1 MAMEKKDKEL
11 FKRFIDVILDIDN
24 INEDNIDQKLAEVEQ
39 LNKDCEERKAE
50 LEAREKA
57 RKHPVPTINHHCGRM
72 PKLFTTPVKAEGMRR
87 WPTEETYCA
96 EQLIAEFMMSR
107 CHEKDFLFHIDIGTY
122 TYLSFN
128 WDEDFQLHI
137 TYTDEKERRSGGC
150 TLINPDADDIA
161 NMVLDM
167 IWEDDERETI

>member
-1 MAMEKKDKEL
+1 MEKKDREL
-11 FKRFIDVILDIDN
+11 FKRFIDLILDIDDVNESN
-24 INEDNIDQKLAEVEQ
+24 IKQKLAEAEQ
-39 LNKDCEERKAE
+39 LEKDCEARRNELECKRKAKE
-50 LEAREKA
+50 Q
-57 RKHPVPTINHHCGRM
+57 PVPTINHPRGRM
-72 PKLFTTPVKAEGMRR
+72 PKLFTTPVKAEGLRH

-107 CHEKDFLFHIDIGTY
+107 CHEKDFLFHIDIGTD

-150 TLINPDADDIA
+150 TLVNPDADDIA
-161 NMVLDM
+161 NIILDM
-167 IWEDDERETI
+167 IGEDDVRETD

>member
-11 FKRFIDVILDIDN
+11 FKRFIDLILDLDNVNDDN
-24 INEDNIDQKLAEVEQ
+24 IKEKIKEAEQ
-39 LNKDCEERKAE
+39 LEKDCEARKAE
-50 LEAREKA
+50 LEAEKRA
-57 RKHPVPTINHHCGRM
+57 KEQPVPTINHPRGRM

-87 WPTEETYCA
+87 WPTEETYCS

-107 CHEKDFLFHIDIGTY
+107 CHEKDFLFHIDIGTD

-128 WDEDFQLHI
+128 WDENFQLHI

-150 TLINPDADDIA
+150 TLVNPDADDIA

-167 IWEDDERETI
+167 IWEDDLRDE